1 MKHDYFQTVVLYFCF
16 TIIIITVLQKSFNI
30 PQLLFS
36 PKSEDEKTVFSKSK
50 KDFMAS
56 LATTSA
62 IVEWIPME
70 ETDTM
75 SCATKSQV
83 PILPAFYQQLFV

>member
-1 MKHDYFQTVVLYFCF
+1 
-16 TIIIITVLQKSFNI
+16 
-30 PQLLFS
+30 
-36 PKSEDEKTVFSKSK
+36 
-50 KDFMAS
+50 MAS

-62 IVEWIPME
+62 VVEWIPME

-83 PILPAFYQQLFV
+83 IRMFGFKHPAVKPG